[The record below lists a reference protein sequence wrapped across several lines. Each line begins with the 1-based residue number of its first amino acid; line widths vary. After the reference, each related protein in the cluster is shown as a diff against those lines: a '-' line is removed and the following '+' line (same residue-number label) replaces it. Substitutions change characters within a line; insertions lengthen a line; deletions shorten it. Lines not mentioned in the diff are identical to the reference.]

1 MSETKVEEAT
11 EENKPEVNKNKRFR
25 KEKPWDNDPDLDKW
39 KIEEFKP
46 EHNPH
51 GMADESSFSCLFP
64 QYREKYIKEIW
75 PLVKNEL
82 KKFKLTGELNLIEGS
97 LTVKTTRQTWDP
109 YSIVRARDL
118 IKLLA
123 RSVPFPQAIK
133 ILTDDQMFVE
143 IIKIGGLVRNKE
155 KFIKRRQR
163 LIGPHGKTL
172 KALELLTSCYILV
185 QGNTVSAMGHFK
197 ELKTVRKVILDTMRN
212 VHPIYNIKELMIKR
226 ELKKQPELAGE
237 DWQRFLPHFKK
248 RNVKRRKPETQTKKK
263 EYTPFPPEQLLRK
276 EDQQMMSGEYFL
288 AED

>member
-82 KKFKLTGELNLIEGS
+82 KKFKLIGELNLIEGS

-123 RSVPFPQAIK
+123 RSVPFPQAVK

-263 EYTPFPPEQLLRK
+263 EYTPFPPE
-276 EDQQMMSGEYFL
+276 
-288 AED
+288 